1 MLINLKTLFCLS
13 YLKKFYGLTK
23 YFFQDDF
30 AKSRF
35 WTFIFVH
42 FSKSQKSL
50 GKNANYFTYSIY
62 QKGLK
67 SRPKE
72 KRRPQKG
79 RPFPYI
85 HLYTLCRIYTLVG

>member
-13 YLKKFYGLTK
+13 YLKNFYGLTK
-23 YFFQDDF
+23 SFFQDVF

-50 GKNANYFTYSIY
+50 GK
-62 QKGLK
+62 K
-67 SRPKE
+67 S
-72 KRRPQKG
+72 QL
-79 RPFPYI
+79 F
-85 HLYTLCRIYTLVG
+85 HL